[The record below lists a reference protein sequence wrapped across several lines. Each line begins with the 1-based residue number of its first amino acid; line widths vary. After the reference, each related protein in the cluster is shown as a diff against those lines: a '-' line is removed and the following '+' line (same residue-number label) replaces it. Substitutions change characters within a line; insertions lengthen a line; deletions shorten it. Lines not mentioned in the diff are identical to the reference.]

1 MPLLFILDY
10 AGGKDMLKER
20 LEKLKN
26 LEETLPEHVGKLD
39 VLDSKVK
46 NSSALLPTHYKE
58 SVIKDIANVR
68 LVKTLL

>member
-1 MPLLFILDY
+1 
-10 AGGKDMLKER
+10 MLKER

-26 LEETLPEHVGKLD
+26 LEETLPEHIEKLD
-39 VLDSKVK
+39 DLDSKVK

-68 LVKTLL
+68 LVGAFL